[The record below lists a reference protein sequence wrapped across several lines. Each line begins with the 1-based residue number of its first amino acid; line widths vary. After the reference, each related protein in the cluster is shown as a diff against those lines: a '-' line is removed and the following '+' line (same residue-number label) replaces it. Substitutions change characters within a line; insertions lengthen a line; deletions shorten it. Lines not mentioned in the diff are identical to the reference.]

1 MSRVYT
7 SSKTQV
13 RVVMGEVTEIKEGG
27 MDLVIKANQFNK
39 ATNANEDVEFKVHT
53 GVAVT
58 DVKVGYKVTA
68 IGYTGRG

>member
-39 ATNANEDVEFKVHT
+39 ATNAKDRKSTRLNSSHGAKSRMPSS
-53 GVAVT
+53 A
-58 DVKVGYKVTA
+58 
-68 IGYTGRG
+68 